1 MTAGRSDVFGWP
13 RRAALIAAAGAALAV
28 VACSDTQTGPEGE
41 AGPFV
46 EPEPREQL
54 AEIPPALDEALR
66 CWGLTFSAYYLH
78 ELEPELA
85 EGFPQVSMA
94 DQVAWHDEAVRRAH
108 AADVTRWQFQ
118 EVREPFIVSD
128 QLETAEGRAAALQ
141 PLRACLASIPADR
154 TAPPELRED

>member
-1 MTAGRSDVFGWP
+1 MTAGRSRASSWD
-13 RRAALIAAAGAALAV
+13 RRPTLATITALSLALG
-28 VACSDTQTGPEGE
+28 ACSDTPGGPEGE

-85 EGFPQVSMA
+85 QGFPQVSMT
-94 DQVAWHDEAVRRAH
+94 DQVAWHDEALRRAH
-108 AADVTRWQFQ
+108 SADVSRWQFQ
-118 EVREPFIVSD
+118 QARETFIVSD
-128 QLETAEGRAAALQ
+128 QLETAQGRAAALQ
-141 PLRACLASIPADR
+141 PLRACLASIPSDR
-154 TAPPELRED
+154 NAPPELRED

>member
-1 MTAGRSDVFGWP
+1 MAAGRSGGSWLS
-13 RRAALIAAAGAALAV
+13 RRTGLATATAIALALG
-28 VACSDTQTGPEGE
+28 ACSDTPAGPEGE
-41 AGPFV
+41 AGAFV

-85 EGFPQVSMA
+85 EGFPEASMT
-94 DQVAWHDEAVRRAH
+94 DQVAWHDEALRRAY
-108 AADVTRWQFQ
+108 AADVMRWQFEQ
-118 EVREPFIVSD
+118 VREPFIVSA
-128 QLETAEGRAAALQ
+128 QLETAEGRAAALE